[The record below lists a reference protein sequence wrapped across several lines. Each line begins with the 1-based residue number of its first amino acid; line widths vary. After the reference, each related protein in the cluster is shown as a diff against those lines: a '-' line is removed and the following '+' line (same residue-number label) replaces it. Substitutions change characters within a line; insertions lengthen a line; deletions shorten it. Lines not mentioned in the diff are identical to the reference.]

1 MDAKQVTPSVTSSG
15 MLIAGGG
22 LVGALTALLVARAQ
36 PDHEI
41 VVVEPQPEGP
51 APDPR
56 TIALAAGTVRVL
68 EGLGVWTSLA
78 KQACPIQHIHVSDRH
93 HLGATRLHAEQE
105 GVAALG
111 QVIAASALN
120 QALYNACQSQ
130 QNIHWMGDHRVV
142 ATEATRTERT
152 VTLESG
158 AGDSTSLS
166 CQLLVGADGN
176 KSAVRDALD
185 IPVTST
191 HYDQQ
196 GIIAVL
202 QLADGL
208 DGWAYERF
216 TPHGPI
222 ALLPMPNQQASLVW
236 SLPPAEAAKTMELP
250 AAEFVRAA
258 QQAFGFRAGLFTD
271 VTMRTQYPLQLHLAE
286 RSVAH
291 RAVLIG
297 NASHSLHPIAG
308 QGFNL
313 GVRDALSLAAV
324 LSTQVAGAS
333 DFGSYGVLSDY
344 WQSRKED
351 YDRTIGLTDLL
362 VRGFS
367 SSAFPLT
374 YGRTL
379 ALGILDWLPPL
390 RAAFARQT
398 MGLNNPVVGRGDYQ

>member
-1 MDAKQVTPSVTSSG
+1 MDAKQVTAASSNA
-15 MLIAGGG
+15 LVVAGGG

-41 VVVEPQPEGP
+41 VVVEPQPDGP

-78 KQACPIQHIHVSDRH
+78 TQACPIQHIHVSDRH

-111 QVIAASALN
+111 QVIAASELN

-130 QNIHWMGDHRVV
+130 QNIQWMGDHRVV
-142 ATEATRTERT
+142 ATAATRAERT

-158 AGDSTSLS
+158 AGDTVSMT

-176 KSAVRDALD
+176 KSAVRAALD
-185 IPVTST
+185 IPVVST

-208 DGWAYERF
+208 NGWAYERF
-216 TPHGPI
+216 TPYGPV
-222 ALLPMPNQQASLVW
+222 ALLPMPNRQASLVW
-236 SLPPAEAAKTMELP
+236 SMPPDEAEATMNLP

-258 QQAFGFRAGLFTD
+258 QHAFGFRAGRFTD

-324 LSTQVAGAS
+324 LSKSTS
-333 DFGSYGVLSDY
+333 DKTDFGSYNVLSDY
-344 WQSRKED
+344 WQSRTQD

-379 ALGILDWLPPL
+379 ALGILDWMPPL

-398 MGLNNPVVGRGDYQ
+398 MGLNNPVVGRGEH